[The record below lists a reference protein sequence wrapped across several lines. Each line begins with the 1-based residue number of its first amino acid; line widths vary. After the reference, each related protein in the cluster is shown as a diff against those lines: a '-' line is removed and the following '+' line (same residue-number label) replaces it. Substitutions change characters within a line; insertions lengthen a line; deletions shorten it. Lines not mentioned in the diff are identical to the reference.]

1 MVNPKGFKHKIVNQN
16 NVIIA
21 LWIIHPLLSNV
32 NLVKDHYQCRPPM
45 DGSVGIVHLKTQTI
59 EPIVACV
66 TCCEVEVEMEEE
78 VEMDLVVVEIV
89 IILITKAKWQ
99 LIINLHQILHWTK
112 Q

>member
-1 MVNPKGFKHKIVNQN
+1 MDCVVNPKGFKHKIVNQN

-66 TCCEVEVEMEEE
+66 TCCEVEVEMEE
-78 VEMDLVVVEIV
+78 VLAQLLLLLALL
-89 IILITKAKWQ
+89 ILAVAEAVAM
-99 LIINLHQILHWTK
+99 LP
-112 Q
+112 